1 VRTHAI
7 APPPAPAKEN
17 ETEEDDERPTRR
29 PPPVAELAKGVFDSD
44 APETREA
51 HDETPTVQL
60 PSTEL
65 ESIAP
70 GDFEMESDEGTPIH
84 PAAELRTDD
93 DADQAEGDDLPT
105 LPPTRPE
112 PDDDEDEEPT
122 IVEPFAYFAAQ
133 QRAGDGPTTDRPS
146 DDRPTDRSLRVAAPV
161 PVDAAPSPP
170 PAPPRRAS
178 EPRRPP
184 EPPPAPRAQPVRE
197 VGPAAISYPPS
208 PAPAVRVMAADSP
221 TGPASVPPLS
231 GAGSISAVAMAPQQ
245 VVAAPLYAQAAPS
258 APPVGPT
265 FASEMFRSSLR
276 RKERSKVSNV
286 AAALA
291 ALVVVAGAG
300 YLGAVSGKTK
310 ATTPAPA
317 PTEESSITKG
327 ETPPPVTT
335 ALQNRD
341 PAPAPSPS
349 LETPPATTARTREDP
364 APPPPPP
371 TPPPPTPR
379 ETARE
384 PAPRRT
390 TSDEDSARTRTSDTP
405 RPQRTRTPRPPAEDE
420 GSSSTPE
427 TRLPDPTDAPAKPS
441 IDQAALRAAFAEGE
455 VKAKSCLGATSPSGT
470 ARISVTFAPSGEAV
484 GAIVGGSPFANT
496 LEGQCMAAKFRTLH
510 VPAFTGAEVIVRK
523 SISFL

>member
-7 APPPAPAKEN
+7 APPPAPAEED
-17 ETEEDDERPTRR
+17 ETEDDERPTRR

-44 APETREA
+44 AREA
-51 HDETPTVQL
+51 HEETPTVQL

-70 GDFEMESDEGTPIH
+70 GDFELESDEGTPIH
-84 PAAELRTDD
+84 SAAELREND
-93 DADQAEGDDLPT
+93 DADVAEGDDLPT

-146 DDRPTDRSLRVAAPV
+146 DDRPTDRSLRVASPV

-170 PAPPRRAS
+170 PAPARRAS

-184 EPPPAPRAQPVRE
+184 EPPPAPRAEPVRE
-197 VGPAAISYPPS
+197 VGPAAISYLPS
-208 PAPAVRVMAADSP
+208 AAPAVRVMAADAP

-231 GAGSISAVAMAPQQ
+231 GPGSTSAVAMAPQQ
-245 VVAAPLYAQAAPS
+245 GLAAPLYAQAAPS

-265 FASEMFRSSLR
+265 FASEMFRSSPR
-276 RKERSKVSNV
+276 RKERSKFSNV

-310 ATTPAPA
+310 ATTPAA
-317 PTEESSITKG
+317 VPTEESSITKG

-335 ALQNRD
+335 TLQHHD
-341 PAPAPSPS
+341 PSPAPSPS

-364 APPPPPP
+364 SPPPTPPPPPP
-371 TPPPPTPR
+371 TPAPR
-379 ETARE
+379 ETVRE
-384 PAPRRT
+384 SAPRRT

-427 TRLPDPTDAPAKPS
+427 TRLPDPSDAPAKPS

-484 GAIVGGSPFANT
+484 GAVVGGAPFANT